1 MTANDYNIDIS
12 NPKTAEERATVL
24 AVLAKA
30 IATLVIVCAVN
41 VCNVLGYAVDAEPW
55 VNAATSVLS
64 VIGIVWAWWKNQN
77 VTDEAASAQILLD
90 ALKRAKHAKS
100 ED

>member
-12 NPKTAEERATVL
+12 NPKTAEER
-24 AVLAKA
+24 AKA

-64 VIGIVWAWWKNQN
+64 VVGIVWAWWKNQN

-100 ED
+100 EG